1 MEIKYT
7 VYNIMSGQPLKAP
20 SDAQKYRDAYMANL
34 NLQIKNNDKNLQAN
48 KLHQR
53 TGVPATQISDYRT
66 TSEKLADVETLRALV
81 RSELLQIAD
90 SINAQAIVQ
99 KLSVDELRF
108 VAQNIDM
115 IVRDLKPK
123 NRFGVLEPIF
133 RAYLV
138 AQMNA
143 QMKAEANVAG
153 IMLEN
158 RGVSSLASLK
168 QLETEVVSSDDIAQI
183 LQVIVGVVPFQEQ
196 LITMAT
202 YVAKM
207 LSLLTPQ
214 FYKRLESIPD
224 YTERVAALEQVAMSI
239 RELPTK
245 RKLQE
250 QVELINMAR
259 GNDKAERV
267 AELLQMLDVPSLQ
280 MLEGVEQEVPNKAIN
295 FEDPRIFEKD
305 LTKKKMMEIIAPY
318 AAKHGY
324 EDLFAMSSARFKAL
338 RVDEM
343 RDVIRRRLDVLMQFY
358 QDELVEEPV
367 QPQLAKSDVFKRT
380 AAPPSREYSEHTQ
393 AVQRS
398 ILRMR
403 EEEAR
408 KQAGDEQSAL
418 AKYKQLQGRRV
429 FEGLSRNI
437 QLKKEEKQ
445 RSAEAITGVVKKVG
459 RQRQVEKER
468 KERAAV
474 KITGAVRQVAQ
485 KKKAAREPLVEGV
498 GFGKYLIQSDKLKDD
513 IVSIRTKKGRNHPHL
528 PTKRVSKGLGVV
540 LRHIAGG
547 ANPSYDDLHRLSDED
562 RTHLADL
569 VRICKV
575 DVSVPEGSDKDDLHQ
590 FDILQGE
597 LGAGNDSPE
606 LIKKLKGVIMRLMN
620 KGRLPKG
627 QGREI
632 LTDLVALGY

>member
-1 MEIKYT
+1 
-7 VYNIMSGQPLKAP
+7 MSGQPLKAP

-81 RSELLQIAD
+81 RTELLQIAD

-183 LQVIVGVVPFQEQ
+183 LQQLGDVPFQDQ

-250 QVELINMAR
+250 QVGLINMSR

-267 AELLQMLDVPSLQ
+267 AELIAMLDVQSLQ
-280 MLEGVEQEVPNKAIN
+280 LLEGVEQEVPNKAIN

-343 RDVIRRRLDVLMQFY
+343 RDVIRRRLDVLYQFY

-367 QPQLAKSDVFKRT
+367 QPQLATSNVFKRT
-380 AAPPSREYSEHTQ
+380 AAPPSREYSEHTR

-408 KQAGDEQSAL
+408 KQAADEQTAL

-445 RSAEAITGVVKKVG
+445 RSAEAITGVLKKVG
-459 RQRQVEKER
+459 RQKQVEKER

-474 KITGAVRQVAQ
+474 KITEAVRQVAQ
-485 KKKAAREPLVEGV
+485 KKKAREPLVEGV
-498 GFGKYLIQSDKLKDD
+498 GFGKYVIHSDKLKDD
-513 IVSIRTKKGRNHPHL
+513 IVSIRTQKNRNHPHL

-547 ANPSYDDLHRLSDED
+547 SNPSYDDLHRLSDED

-620 KGRLPKG
+620 KGRLPKS
-627 QGREI
+627 QGRDI
-632 LTDLVALGY
+632 LTDLVALGF

>member
-1 MEIKYT
+1 
-7 VYNIMSGQPLKAP
+7 MSGQPLKAP

-90 SINAQAIVQ
+90 SINAQSIVQ

-183 LQVIVGVVPFQEQ
+183 LQQVGYVPFQEQ
-196 LITMAT
+196 LIAMAS

-224 YTERVAALEQVAMSI
+224 YTERVAALEKVAMSI

-250 QVELINMAR
+250 QVGLINMAR
-259 GNDKAERV
+259 GNDKDERV
-267 AELLQMLDVPSLQ
+267 AELIAMLDVPSLQ

-305 LTKKKMMEIIAPY
+305 LTKKKMLEIIAPY

-324 EDLFAMSSARFKAL
+324 EGLFAMSASRFNAL

-343 RDVIRRRLDVLMQFY
+343 RAVIRDRLDVLMQFY

-367 QPQLAKSDVFKRT
+367 QPQLATSDVFKRT
-380 AAPPSREYSEHTQ
+380 AAPPSRVYSEHTR
-393 AVQRS
+393 AVQKS
-398 ILRMR
+398 IIKMR

-408 KQAGDEQSAL
+408 KQAGDEQSAI

-429 FEGLSRNI
+429 FEGLRQNI
-437 QLKKEEKQ
+437 QLKKEEQ
-445 RSAEAITGVVKKVG
+445 RSAETITGFVKKVS
-459 RQRQVEKER
+459 RQRKVE

-474 KITGAVRQVAQ
+474 KINEAAKQFLQ
-485 KKKAAREPLVEGV
+485 KKKAREPLVEGV
-498 GFGKYLIQSDKLKDD
+498 GFGKYLIQSDKLKDN

-528 PTKRVSKGLGVV
+528 STKRVSKGLGIV

-547 ANPSYDDLHRLSDED
+547 ATPSYDDLHRLSDED
-562 RTHLADL
+562 RSHLADL

-575 DVSVPEGSDKDDLHQ
+575 DVSVPEGSDKSDLHQ

>member
-1 MEIKYT
+1 
-7 VYNIMSGQPLKAP
+7 MSGQPLKTP

-53 TGVPATQISDYRT
+53 TGVPATQISDYRS
-66 TSEKLADVETLRALV
+66 TSEKLADIESLRTLV
-81 RSELLQIAD
+81 RNELLQIAD
-90 SINAQAIVQ
+90 SINAQNIVQ
-99 KLSVDELRF
+99 KMSVDELRF

-115 IVRDLKPK
+115 IVRDVKPK
-123 NRFGVLEPIF
+123 NKFGVLEPIF

-168 QLETEVVSSDDIAQI
+168 QLETEVVSSDDISQI
-183 LQVIVGVVPFQEQ
+183 LQQVLQQGDDVPFKDQ
-196 LITMAT
+196 LIAMAS

-207 LSLLTPQ
+207 LSFLTPQ

-224 YTERVAALEQVAMSI
+224 YTERVAALEKVAISI

-245 RKLQE
+245 KQLQE
-250 QVELINMAR
+250 QVGLINRTR

-267 AELLQMLDVPSLQ
+267 AELIEMLDVPSLQ
-280 MLEGVEQEVPNKAIN
+280 LLEGVEQEVPNKAIK
-295 FEDPRIFEKD
+295 FEDPRVFEKD
-305 LTKKKMMEIIAPY
+305 LTKKRMMEIIAPY

-324 EDLFAMSSARFKAL
+324 EDLFAMSASRFTAL
-338 RVDEM
+338 RVDDM
-343 RDVIRRRLDVLMQFY
+343 RGVIRNRLDVLMQYY
-358 QDELVEEPV
+358 QDELVEETV

-398 ILRMR
+398 VVRMR
-403 EEEAR
+403 EEDVR
-408 KQAGDEQSAL
+408 RQAGNEQSAL

-445 RSAEAITGVVKKVG
+445 RSAEAITGVLKKVG
-459 RQRQVEKER
+459 RQKQAEKQKQES
-468 KERAAV
+468 AAV
-474 KITGAVRQVAQ
+474 KVTEAVRRVAQ
-485 KKKAAREPLVEGV
+485 KKKAAREPLIVGV
-498 GFGKYLIQSDKLKDD
+498 GFGKYVIQSDKLKDD

-562 RTHLADL
+562 RSHLADL

-590 FDILQGE
+590 FDILRGE
-597 LGAGNDSPE
+597 ISAGNDSPE
-606 LIKKLKGVIMRLMN
+606 LIKKLKGVILRLMN

>member
-1 MEIKYT
+1 
-7 VYNIMSGQPLKAP
+7 MSGQPLKAP

-90 SINAQAIVQ
+90 SINAQSIVQ

-183 LQVIVGVVPFQEQ
+183 LQQVGYVPFQEQ
-196 LITMAT
+196 LIAMAS

-250 QVELINMAR
+250 QVGLINMSR
-259 GNDKAERV
+259 GNEKDERV
-267 AELLQMLDVPSLQ
+267 AELIAMLDVPSLQ
-280 MLEGVEQEVPNKAIN
+280 LLEGVEQEVPNKAIK

-343 RDVIRRRLDVLMQFY
+343 RDVIRRRLDVLYQFY

-367 QPQLAKSDVFKRT
+367 QPQLAKTDVFKRT
-380 AAPPSREYSEHTQ
+380 AAPPSREYSEHTR

-403 EEEAR
+403 EEDAR
-408 KQAGDEQSAL
+408 KQAGDEQSAI

-429 FEGLSRNI
+429 FEGLRQNI

-445 RSAEAITGVVKKVG
+445 QAEKRRSAEVVQGVLKKVG
-459 RQRQVEKER
+459 RQ
-468 KERAAV
+468 
-474 KITGAVRQVAQ
+474 
-485 KKKAAREPLVEGV
+485 KKAAREAAREPVVEGV
-498 GFGKYLIQSDKLKDD
+498 GFGKYLIHSDKLKDD

-528 PTKRVSKGLGVV
+528 STKRVSKGLGVV

-562 RTHLADL
+562 RSHLADL

-575 DVSVPEGSDKDDLHQ
+575 DVSVPEGSDKEDLHQ

-606 LIKKLKGVIMRLMN
+606 LIKKLKGVIMRLTTR
-620 KGRLPKG
+620 GRLPKG
-627 QGREI
+627 QAREI
-632 LTDLVALGY
+632 LMDLAAMGF

>member
-1 MEIKYT
+1 
-7 VYNIMSGQPLKAP
+7 MSGQPLKAP

-90 SINAQAIVQ
+90 SINAQSIVQ

-183 LQVIVGVVPFQEQ
+183 LQVIVGNIPFQEQ
-196 LITMAT
+196 LISMAT
-202 YVAKM
+202 YVSKM

-245 RKLQE
+245 KQLQE
-250 QVELINMAR
+250 QVGLINMAR
-259 GNDKAERV
+259 GNDKDERV
-267 AELLQMLDVPSLQ
+267 AELIEMLDVPSLQ
-280 MLEGVEQEVPNKAIN
+280 MLEGVEQEVPNKTIK

-343 RDVIRRRLDVLMQFY
+343 RDVIRRRLDVLYQFY

-380 AAPPSREYSEHTQ
+380 AAPPSRKYSEHTQ

-398 ILRMR
+398 IIRMR
-403 EEEAR
+403 EEDAR
-408 KQAGDEQSAL
+408 KQAGDEQSAI

-429 FEGLSRNI
+429 FEGLRQNI

-445 RSAEAITGVVKKVG
+445 QAEKRRSAEVVQGVLKKVG
-459 RQRQVEKER
+459 RQ
-468 KERAAV
+468 
-474 KITGAVRQVAQ
+474 
-485 KKKAAREPLVEGV
+485 KKAAREAAREPVVEGA
-498 GFGKYLIQSDKLKDD
+498 GFGKYVIQSDKLKDD

-547 ANPSYDDLHRLSDED
+547 SNPSYDDLHRLSDED
-562 RTHLADL
+562 RSHLADL

-575 DVSVPEGSDKDDLHQ
+575 DVSVPEGSDKEDLHQ

>member
-1 MEIKYT
+1 
-7 VYNIMSGQPLKAP
+7 MSGQPLKAP

-123 NRFGVLEPIF
+123 NKFGVLEPIF

-168 QLETEVVSSDDIAQI
+168 QLETEVVSSDDIAQL
-183 LQVIVGVVPFQEQ
+183 LQQVGDVPFQDQ

-250 QVELINMAR
+250 QVGLINMSR

-267 AELLQMLDVPSLQ
+267 AELIAMLDVQSLQ
-280 MLEGVEQEVPNKAIN
+280 MLEGVEQEVPNKTIN

-343 RDVIRRRLDVLMQFY
+343 RDVIRRRLDVLYQFY

-367 QPQLAKSDVFKRT
+367 QPQLAKTDVFKRT

-408 KQAGDEQSAL
+408 KQARDEQSAL

-429 FEGLSRNI
+429 FEGLRQNI
-437 QLKKEEKQ
+437 QLKKEE
-445 RSAEAITGVVKKVG
+445 RE
-459 RQRQVEKER
+459 EKEQAK
-468 KERAAV
+468 KESAAV
-474 KITGAVRQVAQ
+474 KVTGAMRRGLR
-485 KKKAAREPLVEGV
+485 KKKAAREAAREPVVEGA
-498 GFGKYLIQSDKLKDD
+498 GFGKYVIQSDKLKDN

-547 ANPSYDDLHRLSDED
+547 SNPSYDDLHRLSDED
-562 RTHLADL
+562 RTHLSDL

>member
-1 MEIKYT
+1 
-7 VYNIMSGQPLKAP
+7 MSGQPLKAP

-53 TGVPATQISDYRT
+53 TGVPVTQISDYRT

-90 SINAQAIVQ
+90 SINAQSIVQ

-143 QMKAEANVAG
+143 QMKAEANAAG

-183 LQVIVGVVPFQEQ
+183 LQQLSDVPFQDQ

-250 QVELINMAR
+250 QVGLINMAR
-259 GNDKAERV
+259 GNEKAERV
-267 AELLQMLDVPSLQ
+267 AQLIEMLDVQSLQ
-280 MLEGVEQEVPNKAIN
+280 LLEGVEQQVPNKAIK

-318 AAKHGY
+318 AAKHGH
-324 EDLFAMSSARFKAL
+324 EGLFAMSASRFNGL

-343 RDVIRRRLDVLMQFY
+343 RDVIRRRLDVLYQFY

-367 QPQLAKSDVFKRT
+367 QPQLAKTDVFKRT

-398 ILRMR
+398 VIRMR
-403 EEEAR
+403 EEDAR
-408 KQAGDEQSAL
+408 KQAGDEQSAI

-437 QLKKEEKQ
+437 QLKKEERAALK
-445 RSAEAITGVVKKVG
+445 IKK
-459 RQRQVEKER
+459 E
-468 KERAAV
+468 ERATV
-474 KITGAVRQVAQ
+474 KVKEAVRQFVQ
-485 KKKAAREPLVEGV
+485 KKRAAREAAREPVVEGV

-547 ANPSYDDLHRLSDED
+547 STPTYDDLHRLSDED
-562 RTHLADL
+562 RTHLSDL

>member
-1 MEIKYT
+1 
-7 VYNIMSGQPLKAP
+7 MSGQPLKAP

-81 RSELLQIAD
+81 RTELLQIAD

-183 LQVIVGVVPFQEQ
+183 LQVIVGNIPFQEQ
-196 LITMAT
+196 LISMAT
-202 YVAKM
+202 YVSKM

-239 RELPTK
+239 RELPSK
-245 RKLQE
+245 KQLQE
-250 QVELINMAR
+250 QVGLINMAR
-259 GNDKAERV
+259 GNDKDERV
-267 AELLQMLDVPSLQ
+267 AELIEMLDVPSLQ
-280 MLEGVEQEVPNKAIN
+280 MLEGVEQEVPNKAIK

-318 AAKHGY
+318 AAKHGH
-324 EDLFAMSSARFKAL
+324 DGLFAMSASRFNAL

-343 RDVIRRRLDVLMQFY
+343 RDVIRRRLEVLYQFY

-367 QPQLAKSDVFKRT
+367 QPKLAKSDVFKRT

-393 AVQRS
+393 AVQKS
-398 ILRMR
+398 IIRMR
-403 EEEAR
+403 EEDAR
-408 KQAGDEQSAL
+408 KQAGDEQSAI

-429 FEGLSRNI
+429 FEGLRQNI
-437 QLKKEEKQ
+437 QLKKEEKEQ
-445 RSAEAITGVVKKVG
+445 AEKRRSAEVVQGVLKKVG
-459 RQRQVEKER
+459 RQK
-468 KERAAV
+468 KAA
-474 KITGAVRQVAQ
+474 RE
-485 KKKAAREPLVEGV
+485 AAREPLVEGV
-498 GFGKYLIQSDKLKDD
+498 GFGKYLIHSDKLKDD

-547 ANPSYDDLHRLSDED
+547 SNPSYDDLHRLSDED
-562 RTHLADL
+562 RTHLSDL

-575 DVSVPEGSDKDDLHQ
+575 DVSVPEGSDREDLHQ
-590 FDILQGE
+590 FEILRGE
-597 LGAGNDSPE
+597 LGAGHDGPE

>member
-1 MEIKYT
+1 
-7 VYNIMSGQPLKAP
+7 MSGQPLKTP

-66 TSEKLADVETLRALV
+66 TSEKLADIESLRTLV
-81 RSELLQIAD
+81 RNELLQIAD
-90 SINAQAIVQ
+90 SINAQNIVQ
-99 KLSVDELRF
+99 KMSVDELRF

-115 IVRDLKPK
+115 IVRDVKPK
-123 NRFGVLEPIF
+123 NKFGVLEPIF

-168 QLETEVVSSDDIAQI
+168 QLETEVVSSDDIGQV
-183 LQVIVGVVPFQEQ
+183 LQQVGAVPYKEQ
-196 LITMAT
+196 LIAMAT

-207 LSLLTPQ
+207 LSFLTPQ

-224 YTERVAALEQVAMSI
+224 YTERVAALEKVAISI
-239 RELPTK
+239 RELPSK
-245 RKLQE
+245 KQLQE
-250 QVELINMAR
+250 QVGLINRAR
-259 GNDKAERV
+259 GNEQAERV
-267 AELLQMLDVPSLQ
+267 AELIEMLDVPSLQ
-280 MLEGVEQEVPNKAIN
+280 LLEGVEQEVPNKATK
-295 FEDPRIFEKD
+295 FEDPRVFEKD
-305 LTKKKMMEIIAPY
+305 LTKKRMMEIIAPY

-324 EDLFAMSSARFKAL
+324 EDLFAMSASRFSAL
-338 RVDEM
+338 RVDDM
-343 RDVIRRRLDVLMQFY
+343 RGVIRNRLDVLMQYY
-358 QDELVEEPV
+358 QDELVEETV

-398 ILRMR
+398 VVRMR
-403 EEEAR
+403 EEDVR
-408 KQAGDEQSAL
+408 RQAGNEESAI

-437 QLKKEEKQ
+437 QLKKEQ
-445 RSAEAITGVVKKVG
+445 RSAEAITGVLKKVG
-459 RQRQVEKER
+459 RQKKEEKQKQES
-468 KERAAV
+468 AAV
-474 KITGAVRQVAQ
+474 KVTEAVRRVGQ
-485 KKKAAREPLVEGV
+485 KKKAVVVGV
-498 GFGKYLIQSDKLKDD
+498 GFGKYFINEDKLKDD
-513 IVSIRTKKGRNHPHL
+513 VVSIRSKNGRNHPNM
-528 PTKRVSKGLGVV
+528 PTKRVSKGLGKV

-562 RTHLADL
+562 RTHLSDL
-569 VRICKV
+569 VRTCKV

-606 LIKKLKGVIMRLMN
+606 LVKKLKGVIMRLMN